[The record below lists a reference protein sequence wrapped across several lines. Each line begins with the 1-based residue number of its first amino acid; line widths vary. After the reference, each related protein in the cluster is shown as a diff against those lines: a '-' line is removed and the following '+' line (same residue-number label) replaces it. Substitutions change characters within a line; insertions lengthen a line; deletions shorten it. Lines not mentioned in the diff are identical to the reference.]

1 MPSKEHEALVEK
13 VAKAI
18 NGPFHH
24 VPEGSPY
31 TLDQLRDIRWQQIN
45 DVERKLCLA
54 SAKAAISTIR
64 AAIQEPNANQ
74 EQSGMRE
81 IMGGTGYVN
90 HEIYIDPETPWHTWR
105 AMLAASALGEQSE

>member
-18 NGPFHH
+18 NGPFHP

-45 DVERKLCLA
+45 GAERKLCLA
-54 SAKAAISTIR
+54 SAQAAISTIR
-64 AAIQEPNANQ
+64 AALQEPS
-74 EQSGMRE
+74 EGMLEAGCDQYDFGDQITQGE
-81 IMGGTGYVN
+81 ILAK
-90 HEIYIDPETPWHTWR
+90 EWR
-105 AMLAASALGEQSE
+105 AMLKASALGEQSE